1 MTSTI
6 RRGDRGRRRAVLC
19 AFAVAATL
27 LAPPRLEAYSV
38 VAHLG
43 AVDACWDQQIAG
55 LLRQRYGRLNPEQL
69 NEARSYAYGGALIQD
84 LGYYPFGS
92 HLFTDL
98 THYVRSGDFVES
110 LIRNARDPNE
120 YAFAL
125 GALAHYAFDNTGHPE
140 AVNRAVPIMYPKLRA
155 KVGPRAL
162 YVDSPSRH
170 LMVEFAFDVL
180 QVASGAYAAQ
190 DFRDRIGF
198 HVSKR
203 LLEQA
208 VQETYGLELGDML
221 LNVDLA
227 IGTYRHAVSTTIPE
241 MTELAWR
248 DKHDEIVER
257 TPEATQKSFVYA
269 LTRQDYERE
278 FGTGYRKP
286 SMLARTLGFILKI
299 LPKVG
304 PLKPLAFEP
313 LTSDA
318 EHLFIESG
326 RIAQARYETLL
337 QALRARRLALPNTDF
352 DTGKAPTPGANRL
365 TDETYAAL
373 LRKLAHHQEVEP
385 PLALRRNINDFFEQ
399 DTAPALSGRAT
410 GRVRSD
416 LALLN
421 AHDDGARSLPKLSRK

>member
-1 MTSTI
+1 M
-6 RRGDRGRRRAVLC
+6 
-19 AFAVAATL
+19 
-27 LAPPRLEAYSV
+27 
-38 VAHLG
+38 
-43 AVDACWDQQIAG
+43 
-55 LLRQRYGRLNPEQL
+55 
-69 NEARSYAYGGALIQD
+69 
-84 LGYYPFGS
+84 
-92 HLFTDL
+92 
-98 THYVRSGDFVES
+98 
-110 LIRNARDPNE
+110 
-120 YAFAL
+120 
-125 GALAHYAFDNTGHPE
+125 
-140 AVNRAVPIMYPKLRA
+140 AVNRAVPIMYPKVRA

-162 YVDSPSRH
+162 YVDSPTRH

-190 DFRDRIGF
+190 DYRDRIGF

-241 MTELAWR
+241 MTEIAWR
-248 DKHDEIVER
+248 DKQDEIVER
-257 TPEATQKSFVYA
+257 TPEATRKSFVYA

-286 SMLARTLGFILKI
+286 SLFARTLGFIIKI

-326 RIAQARYETLL
+326 RLAQGRYE
-337 QALRARRLALPNTDF
+337 
-352 DTGKAPTPGANRL
+352 
-365 TDETYAAL
+365 AL
-373 LRKLAHHQEVEP
+373 LEALKARAARAAEHGLRYRESAGARCEP
-385 PLALRRNINDFFEQ
+385 PDGRDLRRA
-399 DTAPALSGRAT
+399 AP
-410 GRVRSD
+410 
-416 LALLN
+416 
-421 AHDDGARSLPKLSRK
+421 

>member
-1 MTSTI
+1 MAWTI
-6 RRGDRGRRRAVLC
+6 RGGDRGRRRTVLC
-19 AFAVAATL
+19 AFALAATL
-27 LAPPRLEAYSV
+27 LAPARLGAYSV
-38 VAHLG
+38 IAHLG
-43 AVDACWDQQIAG
+43 AVDACWNQQIVG
-55 LLRQRYGRLNPEQL
+55 LLRQRYGRLTTEQS

-110 LIRNARDPNE
+110 LIRDARDPDE

-190 DFRDRIGF
+190 DLRDRIGF

-208 VQETYGLELGDML
+208 VPETYGLELGDML
-221 LNVDLA
+221 MNVDLA

-241 MTELAWR
+241 MTMIAWR
-248 DKHDEIVER
+248 DKKDEIMER

-278 FGTGYRKP
+278 FGAEYRKP
-286 SMLARTLGFILKI
+286 SVFARTLGFIFKI

-313 LTSDA
+313 LTSDV

-326 RIAQARYETLL
+326 RLAQARYDSLL
-337 QALRARRLALPNTDF
+337 QSLRARRLALANTDF

-365 TDETYAAL
+365 TDQTYAAL
-373 LRKLAHHQEVEP
+373 LRKLAHHQDVEP
-385 PLALRRNINDFFEQ
+385 PLALRRNINEFFKQ
-399 DTAPALSGRAT
+399 GTAPALSGRAA

-421 AHDDGARSLPKLSRK
+421 AHDDGSRSEPKLSRK

>member
-1 MTSTI
+1 MAWTV
-6 RRGDRGRRRAVLC
+6 RGGDHGRKRAVLC
-19 AFAVAATL
+19 AFAIATL
-27 LAPPRLEAYSV
+27 LAPARLEAYSV
-38 VAHLG
+38 IAHLG
-43 AVDACWDQQIAG
+43 AVDACWEQQIAG
-55 LLRQRYGRLNPEQL
+55 LLRQRYGRLTTEQL

-110 LIRNARDPNE
+110 LIRGARDPDE

-198 HVSKR
+198 QVSRR

-227 IGTYRHAVSTTIPE
+227 IGTYRHAVGTTIPE
-241 MTELAWR
+241 MTVLAWR
-248 DKHDEIVER
+248 DKRDEIVER
-257 TPEATQKSFVYA
+257 TPEATQKSFVYT

-286 SMLARTLGFILKI
+286 SVLARTLGFILKI

-326 RIAQARYETLL
+326 RLAQARYETLL

-373 LRKLAHHQEVEP
+373 LRKLAHHQDVEP
-385 PLALRRNINDFFEQ
+385 SLALRRNITDFFEQ
-399 DTAPALSGRAT
+399 GTTPALSGRAT

-421 AHDDGARSLPKLSRK
+421 ARDNGARSVPKLSRK

>member
-1 MTSTI
+1 M
-6 RRGDRGRRRAVLC
+6 RRQISAAPRARAIVGALAFCC
-19 AFAVAATL
+19 ALSGARP
-27 LAPPRLEAYSV
+27 LAAYSV
-38 VAHLG
+38 IAHLG
-43 AVDACWDQQIAG
+43 AVDASWDHQIAG
-55 LLRQRYGRLNPEQL
+55 LLQQRFGRLSDEQL
-69 NEARSYAYGGALIQD
+69 REARSYAYGGALIQD

-110 LIRNARDPNE
+110 LIRDARDPDE

-125 GALAHYAFDNTGHPE
+125 GALAHYAFDNTGHPV
-140 AVNRAVPIMYPKLRA
+140 AVNRAVPIMYPKVRA

-162 YVDSPSRH
+162 YVDSPTRH

-190 DFRDRIGF
+190 DFRDHIGF

-278 FGTGYRKP
+278 FGTAYRKP
-286 SMLARTLGFILKI
+286 SLFARTLGFIFKI

-326 RIAQARYETLL
+326 RLAQGRYEEFL
-337 QALRARRLALPNTDF
+337 QALKARRLALPNTDF

-373 LRKLAHHQEVEP
+373 LRKLAHHQDVDP
-385 PLALRRNINDFFEQ
+385 PLALRRNINDFFGH
-399 DTAPALSGRAT
+399 DAVPALSRRAT
-410 GRVRSD
+410 GRIRSD
-416 LALLN
+416 LSLLN
-421 AHDDGARSLPKLSRK
+421 AHGEGARSLPNLSRK

>member
-1 MTSTI
+1 
-6 RRGDRGRRRAVLC
+6 VVC
-19 AFAVAATL
+19 AFVVAATL

-38 VAHLG
+38 IAHLG

-55 LLRQRYGRLNPEQL
+55 LLRQRYGRLNTEQL

-98 THYVRSGDFVES
+98 THYVRSGDFVEA
-110 LIRNARDPNE
+110 LLRDARDPDE

-125 GALAHYAFDNTGHPE
+125 GALAHYAFDNTGHPV

-162 YVDSPSRH
+162 YIDSPARH

-190 DFRDRIGF
+190 DYRDRIGF

-248 DKHDEIVER
+248 DKHDEIVQR

-269 LTRQDYERE
+269 LTRQDYQRE
-278 FGTGYRKP
+278 FGAEYRKP
-286 SMLARTLGFILKI
+286 SVFARTLGFILKI

-326 RIAQARYETLL
+326 RLAQARYETLL
-337 QALRARRLALPNTDF
+337 QAVRARRLALPNTDF
-352 DTGKAPTPGANRL
+352 DTGKAPAPGENRL

-373 LRKLAHHQEVEP
+373 LRKLAHHEDIEP
-385 PLALRRNINDFFEQ
+385 PLALRRNIDDFFGH
-399 DTAPALSGRAT
+399 DTAPALSRRAT

-421 AHDDGARSLPKLSRK
+421 ARDEGPGSVPKLSRK